1 VKKLL
6 VVLMAVAMTVSVASS
21 AMAADLS
28 YWMGGD
34 FYYFFTTADGDRG
47 FNQSTG
53 TFTVDSLLTA
63 RIQEGNTWAQMW
75 YFSDTWNYADDDRDG
90 QGSNNLRY
98 AFGIDNIG
106 GSTNIGFSTKD
117 TGIANIAQNPLGEL
131 FNDFK
136 ADPVFNTFDM
146 PGALSL
152 AYNSDSFTLKAE
164 AVVVDDIG
172 FAWRGKG
179 LNGFNEGD
187 ARKYA
192 VSGAFKFDGGDV
204 HFGYKKAEMK
214 DDALILIGSNFM
226 AGDVAVKLDF
236 YLDEGSLG
244 NFGEVGAAAG
254 NSFQG
259 NVAWDRFDVTLF
271 YNMPEADAVDDILGL
286 GFNFKATDKLS
297 VGLKYFDNVTDNIKY
312 TPAVDSVY
320 EVYGLYDMGAFDVK
334 FGVVDDFRLS
344 DDLFFLVGVH
354 ASIW

>member
-1 VKKLL
+1 MKKLL

-75 YFSDTWNYADDDRDG
+75 YFSDTWNFADDGRTG
-90 QGSNNLRY
+90 QASNNLRY

-117 TGIANIAQNPLGEL
+117 TGIANIGQNALGEL

-136 ADPVFNTFDM
+136 ADPIFNTYDM
-146 PGALSL
+146 PGSL
-152 AYNSDSFTLKAE
+152 NIAYNSDSFTLKAE
-164 AVVVDDIG
+164 AQVMDDLG
-172 FAWRGKG
+172 FAWSGRG
-179 LNGFNEGD
+179 LNGYNEGN

-192 VSGAFKFDGGDV
+192 LSGAVKFDGGDV
-204 HFGYKKAEMK
+204 HFGYKKEEMN

-236 YLDEGSLG
+236 YMHEGGLTE
-244 NFGEVGAAAG
+244 FGEVGAHRG

-259 NVAWDRFDVTLF
+259 NVAWDRFDATLF
-271 YNMPEADAVDDILGL
+271 YNMPEADGVDEILGL
-286 GFNFKATDKLS
+286 GFNYKATDKLGL
-297 VGLKYFDNVTDNIKY
+297 GLKYFDNAAADAI
-312 TPAVDSVY
+312 Y

-334 FGVVDDFRLS
+334 FGIVDDCRVS